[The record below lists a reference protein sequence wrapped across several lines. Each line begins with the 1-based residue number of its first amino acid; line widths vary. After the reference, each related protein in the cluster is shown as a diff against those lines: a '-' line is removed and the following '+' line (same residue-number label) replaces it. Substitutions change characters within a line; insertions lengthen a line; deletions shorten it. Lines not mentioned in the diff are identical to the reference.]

1 MSSTTSAAAGPIHP
15 PVHGKP
21 LEALLKVSAVT
32 FVWKIIGNFIH
43 QFFLLEDKLSAAVS
57 GLESP
62 GVTNRF
68 PYAKMSS
75 WVNPFALVSSE
86 SEFNQDPSSTPEPR
100 EEVGEDSGPSSSA
113 TSSGYS
119 SPVFLRYANLH
130 LP

>member
-1 MSSTTSAAAGPIHP
+1 MFG
-15 PVHGKP
+15 
-21 LEALLKVSAVT
+21 
-32 FVWKIIGNFIH
+32 KIIGNFILH
-43 QFFLLEDKLSAAVS
+43 FVLLEDKLSTAVS

-62 GVTNRF
+62 CMTNRF

-119 SPVFLRYANLH
+119 SPVFLRYATLH
-130 LP
+130 LFLVPSL